1 MKWKLSLFAVLVLV
15 KFSVCFLFVF
25 NMCFSSIIRHVHE
38 GSLSA
43 PNDTGTRKNSF
54 NIEGSHSPNTKKPR
68 QAWPKQ
74 KVTILTYLIRV
85 VKKKLSP
92 SCLHLT
98 LFFLQPLNPIDKLL
112 NNFTFHSPFCQ
123 EQVRTSLN
131 TTKNSLKINYNVC

>member
-98 LFFLQPLNPIDKLL
+98 LFFHNLSTRLISSWIISH
-112 NNFTFHSPFCQ
+112 FTVLFVKSKWEPASTRQ
-123 EQVRTSLN
+123 
-131 TTKNSLKINYNVC
+131 KIHWR

>member
-85 VKKKLSP
+85 FKKKLSP

-98 LFFLQPLNPIDKLL
+98 LFVHNLSTRLISSWIISH
-112 NNFTFHSPFCQ
+112 FTVLFVKSKWEPGSTWQ
-123 EQVRTSLN
+123 
-131 TTKNSLKINYNVC
+131 KIHWR